1 MNITSQYDQIALL
14 NFQRIQEENSEIL
27 KNAQCFS
34 KKKYPYEG
42 WNPLKNKTVLYKV
55 YCVLMFGIPVFFL

>member
-1 MNITSQYDQIALL
+1 MNITSQYDQIARL

-42 WNPLKNKTVLYKV
+42 WNPFKK
-55 YCVLMFGIPVFFL
+55 